1 MGNQKLPKAM
11 HKKWF
16 SKHSFGCVILILV
29 IDNIKYTRRIAVR
42 KKVHVKK
49 LADLKKSYF
58 HIPTVREEMRTNLIR
73 MLTNKESLFKNL
85 KGYDDTVI
93 PQIINAVMC
102 GHNMIILG
110 ERGQGKSRIIRGL
123 VDLLDEFIPAIA
135 GCPIHDNPYKP
146 ICATC
151 KKNIEVY
158 GDELPIEWIPRDR
171 RFIEK
176 LATSDVSTADL
187 IGEVD
192 PIKIAEGRTLDDET
206 SIHFGLVPRA
216 NRGIFAIN
224 ELPDLSEKIQVALFN
239 IMEERDLQIKG
250 FPVRL
255 PLDILIVASA
265 NPEDYTSRGRIIT
278 PLKDRFDAQIKTHY
292 PKTRSIEIEIM
303 EQEARPIVLNGLKVK
318 VPHFIKEILAE
329 ITLQARNS
337 PDISQ
342 HSGVSCRA
350 TIRSYEAI
358 LGTALRRCLELGES
372 TVVPRITDIEA
383 TFPAIAGKF
392 ELEYGSTD
400 HKEHEVVEE
409 LARRATKVVFDERFK
424 LEELS
429 PVIDAFNNGIGAV
442 VSSSIP
448 SQEYVDGLKNIPGLS
463 AAVNSLVN
471 VDCQAEAASAIE
483 FILEGLHLSNKLNKE
498 VLNGRIIY
506 K

>member
-1 MGNQKLPKAM
+1 MIQKEK
-11 HKKWF
+11 
-16 SKHSFGCVILILV
+16 I
-29 IDNIKYTRRIAVR
+29 N
-42 KKVHVKK
+42 K
-49 LADLKKSYF
+49 LADLKKSCPS
-58 HIPTVREEMRTNLIR
+58 IPSLREEMRANLIHK
-73 MLTNKESLFKNL
+73 LTNREPLFKNL

-93 PQIINAVMC
+93 PQIMNAVMC

-123 VDLLDEFIPAIA
+123 VELLDEFIPAIA

-146 ICATC
+146 VCADC
-151 KKNIEVY
+151 KKKAAIH
-158 GDELPIEWIPRDR
+158 GDNLDIVWIPRDR
-171 RFIEK
+171 RLIEK

-206 SIHFGLVPRA
+206 AIHFGLVPRA
-216 NRGIFAIN
+216 HRGIFAIN
-224 ELPDLSEKIQVALFN
+224 ELPDLAEKIQVALFN

-255 PLDILIVASA
+255 PLDVLIVASA

-303 EQEARPIVLNGLKVK
+303 EQEARPVPVNGLKLS
-318 VPHFIKEILAE
+318 VPQFIKEILAE
-329 ITLQARNS
+329 MTLQARNS

-358 LGTALRRCLELGES
+358 LGTALRRCLELGEEV
-372 TVVPRITDIEA
+372 VVPRITDIEA
-383 TFPAIAGKF
+383 TFPTIAGKLV
-392 ELEYGSTD
+392 LEYGSTD
-400 HKEHEVVEE
+400 HRELEVVEE

-424 LEELS
+424 TNELS
-429 PVIDAFNNGIGAV
+429 AIIDSFHSGIGAV
-442 VSSSIP
+442 VSSSMP
-448 SQEYVDGLKNIPGLS
+448 SREYMDGLKNIPGLGS
-463 AAVNSLVN
+463 AVKSLVN
-471 VDCQAEAASAIE
+471 ADCQAEAAAAIE

-498 VLNGRIIY
+498 ILNGRILY